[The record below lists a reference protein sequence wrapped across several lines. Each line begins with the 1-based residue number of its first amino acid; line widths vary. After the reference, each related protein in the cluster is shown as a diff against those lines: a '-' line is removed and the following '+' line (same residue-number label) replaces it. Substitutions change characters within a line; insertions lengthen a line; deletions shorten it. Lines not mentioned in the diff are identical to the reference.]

1 MGKKKKKSEKVTER
15 QAYGITVLK
24 AAHLDVRKIRKDHEP
39 EIHGNKFW
47 NSSWLIMDYLE
58 QQGLPKKSRVM
69 EVGCGWGLAGIYCAK
84 RFGAKVTGLDADA
97 KVFPYLDLHARV
109 NDVKI
114 KTVESRFEDIKKKK
128 LAKQN
133 LILGADICFWDSL
146 VDPLHKLIGKSLKAG
161 AQQII
166 IADPGRPPFDEVC
179 DRCTGEFGGV
189 VKDWSVKEPVS
200 SNGYLLIVGGLP

>member
-1 MGKKKKKSEKVTER
+1 MAKKKKSEKVTER

-24 AAHLDVRKIRKDHEP
+24 AAHSEIRKIRKDHEP
-39 EIHGNKFW
+39 DIHGNKLW

-58 QQGLPKKSRVM
+58 QQGVPKKSRIM

-84 RFGAKVTGLDADA
+84 HFGAKVTGVDADA
-97 KVFPYLDLHARV
+97 KVFPYLDLHAQV

-114 KTVESRFEDIKKKK
+114 KTVESRFEEIKKKK
-128 LAKQN
+128 LAKQD

-146 VDPLHKLIGKSLKAG
+146 IDPLYKLIGKAFKAG
-161 AQQII
+161 VQQII

-179 DRCTGEFGGV
+179 DRCTVEFGGV
-189 VKDWSVKEPVS
+189 VKEWSVKEPAA
-200 SNGYLLIVGGLP
+200 SNGYLLIVGSLPQ